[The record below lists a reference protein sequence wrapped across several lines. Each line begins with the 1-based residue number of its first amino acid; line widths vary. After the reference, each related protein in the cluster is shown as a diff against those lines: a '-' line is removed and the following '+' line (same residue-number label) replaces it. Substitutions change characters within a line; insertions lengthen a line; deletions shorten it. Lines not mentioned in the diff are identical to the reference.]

1 MKVMIKYFLILF
13 LLFFG
18 YGHQSPEQ
26 GVVDNDTD
34 TLIVKKHKHPA
45 DPEEPPICEDLTIA
59 ECLEIIIPAL
69 WEREIERDCE

>member
-1 MKVMIKYFLILF
+1 M
-13 LLFFG
+13 
-18 YGHQSPEQ
+18 
-26 GVVDNDTD
+26 VDNDTD

>member
-1 MKVMIKYFLILF
+1 MIKYFLILF

-18 YGHQSPEQ
+18 YGHQSTDQ
-26 GVVDNDTD
+26 SMDSSDTDD

-45 DPEEPPICEDLTIA
+45 DPEEPPICENITIA
-59 ECLEIIIPAL
+59 ECLEIIIPVL